1 MSEFR
6 RIGPVVPFGD
16 TEVGL
21 ADVEPIRDITA
32 RELFE
37 AARAPKID
45 IFEDRDHTRY
55 SHYYPLMDEW
65 SAEASDRFI
74 TTQLTH
80 FAEPQGWHLAVNVRS
95 YVLGDRHSNK
105 RICYRME
112 AYGDSLLQAKK
123 EVIFVRGR
131 SNVVIG
137 EEGEPIE
144 IVATER
150 KAYER
155 QMLPDDCESLLGL
168 LQRGVKRAKTL
179 RATR

>member
-6 RIGPVVPFGD
+6 RVGPAVPFGD

-21 ADVEPIRDITA
+21 ADVEPVRDIAA
-32 RELFE
+32 RELFD

-45 IFEDRDHTRY
+45 LFEDRDYTRY
-55 SHYYPLMDEW
+55 SHYFPTLDEW
-65 SAEASDRFI
+65 SPDASDRFI
-74 TTQLTH
+74 TTQLAH
-80 FAEPQGWHLAVNVRS
+80 FEEPQAWHLAINVRS
-95 YVLGDRHSNK
+95 YILGDRHSNK

-112 AYGDSLLQAKK
+112 AYGDRLLQAKK
-123 EVIFVRGR
+123 EVYFVRGR

-137 EEGEPIE
+137 DDGEPQE

-150 KAYER
+150 KVYER
-155 QMLPDDCESLLGL
+155 QMLQGDCESLLDL

-179 RATR
+179 RAAR